1 MNIDRVANRVA
12 EVGIRR
18 AESPSRPFD
27 LTVSDSGVEERT
39 QPATKLTRPA
49 ITSTPEMLSVLSM
62 EEMRALQAA
71 FFTSA
76 EGGVIEEPVAPART
90 EGIYNLRGQN
100 AQRSAGVT
108 SGVMLDI
115 TG

>member
-39 QPATKLTRPA
+39 QPAPKPTQPA
-49 ITSTPEMLSVLSM
+49 ITSTQEMQSVLSL

-71 FFTSA
+71 FFTSS
-76 EGGVIEEPVAPART
+76 EGVVEEPVAPART
-90 EGIYNLRGQN
+90 GGIYNLRGQD